1 MISSTLLFRLADDIL
16 DCDPSKLNIGSEI
29 RIKWTDG
36 TIYRCKYLGRKRVL
50 LYHIR
55 IGSDIRQM
63 QRNEFAL
70 VIQPPSPPPTPCE
83 TESEFDSN
91 RHSPTM
97 TLTKRQ
103 SQSDTK
109 QPIKRK
115 RRRLLLSSS
124 SSEDES

>member
-1 MISSTLLFRLADDIL
+1 MTIFLRLAEDIL
-16 DCDPSKLNIGSEI
+16 DSDPSKLLIGSQT

-50 LYHIR
+50 LYHIK
-55 IGSDIRQM
+55 IDNDIRQM
-63 QRNEFAL
+63 QRNEFSL
-70 VIQPPSPPPTPCE
+70 VVQPPSPPPTPCE
-83 TESEFDSN
+83 TESELDSN
-91 RHSPTM
+91 RQSPSL

-103 SQSDTK
+103 NQSDNTK